1 MKTIRFDERFCS
13 QYVPFDH
20 DEDNHHRLRRLHR
33 HLPEAM
39 KELTARQ
46 QLMVQL
52 HFYENLSK
60 SEIARRLEINPST
73 VSRCLTRAEARLR
86 RVLRFIL

>member
-1 MKTIRFDERFCS
+1 MKIIRFDERFSS
-13 QYVPFDH
+13 QYVPFH
-20 DEDNHHRLRRLHR
+20 PGEDNRHRLRRLHR

-46 QLMVQL
+46 QQMIQL
-52 HFYENLSK
+52 HFYENLSI
-60 SEIARRLEINPST
+60 SEIARQLAVNPST

-86 RVLRFIL
+86 RVLRFTL